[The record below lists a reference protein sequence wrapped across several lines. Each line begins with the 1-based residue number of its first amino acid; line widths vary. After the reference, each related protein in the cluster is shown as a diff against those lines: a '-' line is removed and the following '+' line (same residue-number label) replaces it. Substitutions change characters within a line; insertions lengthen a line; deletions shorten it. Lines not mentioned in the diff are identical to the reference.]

1 VSRYLRSV
9 AGDQGVEEL
18 FVERNVDLSMLG
30 FARPMGQA
38 ASRNDG
44 DSFFASRQVFSQKL
58 PKGEASFRCRHR
70 CGQGVD
76 DDGYHGNSHVGIE
89 KMQRQHGGV
98 VEEEFV
104 GERWIKTAI
113 ETGSE

>member
-1 VSRYLRSV
+1 
-9 AGDQGVEEL
+9 
-18 FVERNVDLSMLG
+18 MLG

-38 ASRNDG
+38 AGGNDG
-44 DSFFASRQVFSQKL
+44 DSFFGSRQLSSEKL
-58 PKGEASFRCRHR
+58 PKGEASFRRRHR
-70 CGQGVD
+70 CRQGVD

>member
-1 VSRYLRSV
+1 
-9 AGDQGVEEL
+9 
-18 FVERNVDLSMLG
+18 M
-30 FARPMGQA
+30 
-38 ASRNDG
+38 SRNFLSKG
-44 DSFFASRQVFSQKL
+44 MLIFPCLASPGQWDRPPVATTATLFSHPARFL
-58 PKGEASFRCRHR
+58 PRNCPKAKHR
-70 CGQGVD
+70 FGVGIGVRQGVD

-104 GERWIKTAI
+104 GERRIKTAI

>member
-1 VSRYLRSV
+1 MGE
-9 AGDQGVEEL
+9 APGGNQGDAFFGSIEL
-18 FVERNVDLSMLG
+18 SAKQLSE
-30 FARPMGQA
+30 
-38 ASRNDG
+38 
-44 DSFFASRQVFSQKL
+44 
-58 PKGEASFRCRHR
+58 GEASLRRRHR
-70 CGQGVD
+70 WRQGID
-76 DDGYHGNSHVGIE
+76 DDGYHWNSHVGIE